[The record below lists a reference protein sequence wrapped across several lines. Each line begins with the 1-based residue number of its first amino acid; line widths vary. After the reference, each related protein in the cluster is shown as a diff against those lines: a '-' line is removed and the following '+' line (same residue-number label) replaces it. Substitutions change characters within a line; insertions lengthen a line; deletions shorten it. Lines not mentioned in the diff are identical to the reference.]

1 MIKRNHPLTV
11 GEKVYDANMMY
22 IYHITA
28 IDNERGIVHLAMTDD
43 DIAENLKMF
52 DCELEEKDYT
62 TDSDELAVYQ
72 FAKGIVDRRSGNPV
86 CFEHDTEIGRGSEDY
101 VEDELYYP
109 YFSPYLDE
117 NLFTF
122 ETMPEE
128 QGNPVVE
135 FDLPTNELDDVITT
149 LTGFEVAG
157 LDRHTPV
164 VVEDE
169 NGRIEHITH
178 MWFDPLRGMIR
189 MSVKGVEF
197 KDAEE

>member
-1 MIKRNHPLTV
+1 MIKRNHPLTI
-11 GEKVYDANMMY
+11 GEKVFDVNMMY
-22 IYHITA
+22 IYHITG
-28 IDNERGIVHLAMTDD
+28 IDHERGIVYLSMTDD

-101 VEDELYYP
+101 VEGELYYP
-109 YFSPYLDE
+109 YYSPYLEE

-122 ETMPEE
+122 ETMPTE
-128 QGNPVVE
+128 QNKPVME

-149 LTGFEVAG
+149 LSAFEVAHI
-157 LDRHTPV
+157 DKHTPV

>member
-1 MIKRNHPLTV
+1 MIKRNHPLTI
-11 GEKVYDANMMY
+11 GEKVFDVNMMY
-22 IYHITA
+22 IYHIIA
-28 IDNERGIVHLAMTDD
+28 IDTDHDIVYLSMTDD

-101 VEDELYYP
+101 VEGELYYP

-128 QGNPVVE
+128 QGNPVME
-135 FDLPTNELDDVITT
+135 FDLPTNELHDVVLT
-149 LTGFEVAG
+149 LDAFAIAG
-157 LDRHTPV
+157 LDKKIPV

-169 NGRIEHITH
+169 NGRIEHISH

>member
-1 MIKRNHPLTV
+1 MIKRNHPLTI
-11 GEKVYDANMMY
+11 GEKVYDVNMMY

-28 IDNERGIVHLAMTDD
+28 IDTDRDIVYLSMTDD

-52 DCELEEKDYT
+52 DCELEESDYT

-101 VEDELYYP
+101 VEGELYYP
-109 YFSPYLDE
+109 YFSPYLEE

-128 QGNPVVE
+128 QGNPVME

-149 LTGFEVAG
+149 LSAFEVAG
-157 LDRHTPV
+157 LDKHTPV

-169 NGRIEHITH
+169 NGRIEHLGH

-189 MSVKGVEF
+189 ISVKDVEF
-197 KDAEE
+197 VDAE

>member
-1 MIKRNHPLTV
+1 MIKRNHPLTI
-11 GEKVYDANMMY
+11 GEKVFDVNMMY

-28 IDNERGIVHLAMTDD
+28 IDTDRNIVYLSMTDD

-52 DCELEEKDYT
+52 DCELEESDYT
-62 TDSDELAVYQ
+62 TDSPEIDVYQ

-86 CFEHDTEIGRGSEDY
+86 CYEHDTTIGVGSEDY
-101 VEDELYYP
+101 VEGELYYP

-128 QGNPVVE
+128 QDKPVAE

-157 LDRHTPV
+157 LDKHTPV

-169 NGRIEHITH
+169 NGRIEHLGH

-189 MSVKGVEF
+189 ISVKDVEF
-197 KDAEE
+197 VDAE

>member
-1 MIKRNHPLTV
+1 MIKRNHPLTI
-11 GEKVYDANMMY
+11 GEKVYDVNMMY
-22 IYHITA
+22 IYHITG
-28 IDNERGIVHLAMTDD
+28 ISEDGIVYLSMTDD

-72 FAKGIVDRRSGNPV
+72 FAKGIVDRRGCNPV
-86 CFEHDTEIGRGSEDY
+86 CYEHDTEIGKGSEDY
-101 VEDELYYP
+101 VEGELYYP
-109 YFSPYLDE
+109 YYSPYLEE

-128 QGNPVVE
+128 QGNPVME

-157 LDRHTPV
+157 LDKHIPV

-169 NGRIEHITH
+169 NGRIEHIGH

>member
-1 MIKRNHPLTV
+1 MIKRNHPLTI
-11 GEKVYDANMMY
+11 GEKVFDVNMMY
-22 IYHITA
+22 IYHIIA
-28 IDNERGIVHLAMTDD
+28 IDTDHDIVYLSMTDD

-101 VEDELYYP
+101 VEGELYYP
-109 YFSPYLDE
+109 YYSPYLDE

-128 QGNPVVE
+128 QGNPVME

-157 LDRHTPV
+157 LDKRVPV

>member
-1 MIKRNHPLTV
+1 MIKRNHPLFV
-11 GEKVYDANMMY
+11 GEKVFEVNMMY

-28 IDNERGIVHLAMTDD
+28 INEDGTISLSMTGD

-52 DCELEEKDYT
+52 DCELEESDYE

-72 FAKGIVDRRSGNPV
+72 FAKGIVDRRGGNPV
-86 CFEHDTEIGRGSEDY
+86 CFEHDTEIGKGSEDY
-101 VEDELYYP
+101 VEGELYYP
-109 YFSPYLDE
+109 YFSPYLEE

-128 QGNPVVE
+128 QNKPVAE

-149 LTGFEVAG
+149 LTGFEVAHI
-157 LDRHTPV
+157 DKHTPV

-169 NGRIEHITH
+169 NGRIEHIGH

>member
-1 MIKRNHPLTV
+1 MIKRNHPLTF
-11 GEKVYDANMMY
+11 GEKVFDINTWL

-28 IDNERGIVHLAMTDD
+28 INEDGTINLSMTDA
-43 DIAENLKMF
+43 DIAENKKMF
-52 DCELEEKDYT
+52 DCDITEEEYEYVENDL
-62 TDSDELAVYQ
+62 SAIYQ
-72 FAKGIVDRRSGNPV
+72 FAKGIVDRREGNPV
-86 CFEHDTEIGRGSEDY
+86 CYEHDTEMGKDSEDY
-101 VEDELYYP
+101 VEGELYYP
-109 YFSPYLDE
+109 YYSPYLDE

-128 QGNPVVE
+128 QNNPVME
-135 FDLPTNELDDVITT
+135 FGLPSNELDDVITT

-157 LDRHTPV
+157 LAKSVPV

-169 NGRIEHITH
+169 NGRIEHISH

-197 KDAEE
+197 NDAE

>member
-1 MIKRNHPLTV
+1 MIKRNHPLTI
-11 GEKVYDANMMY
+11 GEKVFDINTWL

-28 IDNERGIVHLAMTDD
+28 INEDGTISLSMTDD
-43 DIAENLKMF
+43 DIAENLKMY
-52 DCELEEKDYT
+52 DCEITEEEYEYVENDL
-62 TDSDELAVYQ
+62 SAIFQ

-86 CFEHDTEIGRGSEDY
+86 CFEHDTEVGEGSDGY
-101 VEDELYYP
+101 VEGELYYP
-109 YFSPYLDE
+109 YFSPYLNE

-128 QGNPVVE
+128 QDNPVME
-135 FDLPTNELDDVITT
+135 FDLLTNELDDVITT

-157 LDRHTPV
+157 LAKSVPV

-169 NGRIEHITH
+169 NGRIEHISH

>member
-1 MIKRNHPLTV
+1 MIKRNHPLFV
-11 GEKVYDANMMY
+11 GEKVFDVNTMY

-28 IDNERGIVHLAMTDD
+28 INEDGTISLSMTDY

-52 DCELEEKDYT
+52 DCELEESDYE

-72 FAKGIVDRRSGNPV
+72 FVKGIVDRRSGNPV
-86 CFEHDTEIGRGSEDY
+86 CYEHDTEIGKGSEDY
-101 VEDELYYP
+101 VEGELYYP
-109 YFSPYLDE
+109 YYSPYLEE

-128 QGNPVVE
+128 QDNPVME

-157 LDRHTPV
+157 LDKHVPV

-169 NGRIEHITH
+169 NGRIEHISH

>member
-1 MIKRNHPLTV
+1 MIKRNHPLFV
-11 GEKVYDANMMY
+11 GEKVFDVNTMY

-28 IDNERGIVHLAMTDD
+28 INEDGTINLSMTDN

-52 DCELEEKDYT
+52 DCEITEENYEYVENDPYG
-62 TDSDELAVYQ
+62 VYQ
-72 FAKGIVDRRSGNPV
+72 FAKGIVDRRGGNPV
-86 CFEHDTEIGRGSEDY
+86 CYEHDTEIGKGSEDY
-101 VEDELYYP
+101 VEGELYYP
-109 YFSPYLDE
+109 YYSPYLEE

-128 QGNPVVE
+128 QGNPVMG

-157 LDRHTPV
+157 LDKKVPV

-169 NGRIEHITH
+169 NGRIEHIGH

-197 KDAEE
+197 NDAEE

>member
-1 MIKRNHPLTV
+1 MIKRNHPLTI
-11 GEKVYDANMMY
+11 GEKVFEVNTMY

-28 IDNERGIVHLAMTDD
+28 INEDGTISLSMTDD

-52 DCELEEKDYT
+52 DCELKEEDYEFVA
-62 TDSDELAVYQ
+62 DDLAVYQ

-101 VEDELYYP
+101 VEGELYYP
-109 YFSPYLDE
+109 YYSPYLEE

-122 ETMPEE
+122 ETMPTE
-128 QGNPVVE
+128 QNKPVAE

-149 LTGFEVAG
+149 LSAFEVVHI
-157 LDRHTPV
+157 DKHTPV

>member
-1 MIKRNHPLTV
+1 MIKRNHPLTI
-11 GEKVYDANMMY
+11 GEKVYDLNTMY

-28 IDNERGIVHLAMTDD
+28 IDTDRDIVRLSMTDY

-52 DCELEEKDYT
+52 DCELTEEDYEFVE
-62 TDSDELAVYQ
+62 DDPCAVYQ

-86 CFEHDTEIGRGSEDY
+86 CFEHDTEIGRGNEDY
-101 VEDELYYP
+101 VEGELYYP
-109 YFSPYLDE
+109 YYSPYLEE

-128 QGNPVVE
+128 QNKPVAE

-149 LTGFEVAG
+149 LSAFEVAHI
-157 LDRHTPV
+157 DKHTPV

-169 NGRIEHITH
+169 NGRIEHIGH
-178 MWFDPLRGMIR
+178 MWYDPVRDMIR
-189 MSVKGVEF
+189 ISVKDVEF
-197 KDAEE
+197 VDAE

>member
-11 GEKVYDANMMY
+11 GEKVFDVNTMY

-28 IDNERGIVHLAMTDD
+28 INEDGTISLSMTDN

-52 DCELEEKDYT
+52 DCELEESDYE

-72 FAKGIVDRRSGNPV
+72 FAKGIVDRRGGNPV
-86 CFEHDTEIGRGSEDY
+86 CYEHDTEIGWGSDGY
-101 VEDELYYP
+101 VEGELYYP

-128 QGNPVVE
+128 QGNPVME

-149 LTGFEVAG
+149 LSAFEVAG
-157 LDRHTPV
+157 LDKHVPV

-169 NGRIEHITH
+169 NGRIEHIGH

-197 KDAEE
+197 NDAE

>member
-1 MIKRNHPLTV
+1 MIKRNHPLTI
-11 GEKVYDANMMY
+11 GEKVFDINTWL

-28 IDNERGIVHLAMTDD
+28 INENGTIDLAMTDY
-43 DIAENLKMF
+43 DIAENLKMY
-52 DCELEEKDYT
+52 DCEITEEEYEYVENDP
-62 TDSDELAVYQ
+62 SVIFQ
-72 FAKGIVDRRSGNPV
+72 FAEGIVDRRSGNPV
-86 CFEHDTEIGRGSEDY
+86 CFEH
-101 VEDELYYP
+101 ELYYP
-109 YFSPYLDE
+109 YFSPYLNE

-128 QGNPVVE
+128 QDNPVME

-157 LDRHTPV
+157 LAKSVPV